1 MTKPGENF
9 ERRPRFESQPPS
21 TESEQRRDYQL
32 MARNELHDFVAAG
45 QNGLKNVESNGIAS
59 GLSRRETQHYMQSHG
74 LQRQTEDYGRL
85 GRSFL
90 SRMTRRIELAAA
102 IGLSAVVL
110 MRGTGKEEIAKPD
123 ESKVVYN
130 LAKENPQRQAYKDFD
145 SYVKYVDAMGEV
157 EQRSVAEKI
166 EKLRLKREKFEKEA
180 KDSQNY
186 VDKYRELADKYAVEG
201 NIKLNKF
208 YIELAQKEDETK
220 KGWQELASQIMTDEI
235 QAMHR
240 YSKDR
245 YDSTKA
251 ISTQGFDAKAKI
263 MGEAFTE
270 ADKDRQWVAGVVH
283 SEEYRKKAKE
293 QEQLSDEEIERRK
306 AVVMNKDVH
315 LADTF
320 HELGSDAVGQ
330 YARSDSPDADAGQ
343 YVVSPEM
350 QAQGRPIAVHELEHA
365 ITDSI
370 LNMSDY
376 AKKLYGGAYAGP
388 DRNTR
393 RGEYLSNPTEM
404 DARKR
409 VFEHDL
415 EKNGVWKYGET
426 FTDEHYKK
434 AIELYNARKLSPSAE
449 EFLEIVRPSSISTII
464 NTIAKEISLDNSK
477 SEKNT

>member
-201 NIKLNKF
+201 NIKLN
-208 YIELAQKEDETK
+208 
-220 KGWQELASQIMTDEI
+220 
-235 QAMHR
+235 
-240 YSKDR
+240 
-245 YDSTKA
+245 
-251 ISTQGFDAKAKI
+251 
-263 MGEAFTE
+263 
-270 ADKDRQWVAGVVH
+270 
-283 SEEYRKKAKE
+283 
-293 QEQLSDEEIERRK
+293 
-306 AVVMNKDVH
+306 NKVIH
-315 LADTF
+315 
-320 HELGSDAVGQ
+320 
-330 YARSDSPDADAGQ
+330 
-343 YVVSPEM
+343 
-350 QAQGRPIAVHELEHA
+350 
-365 ITDSI
+365 
-370 LNMSDY
+370 N
-376 AKKLYGGAYAGP
+376 
-388 DRNTR
+388 
-393 RGEYLSNPTEM
+393 
-404 DARKR
+404 
-409 VFEHDL
+409 
-415 EKNGVWKYGET
+415 
-426 FTDEHYKK
+426 
-434 AIELYNARKLSPSAE
+434 
-449 EFLEIVRPSSISTII
+449 
-464 NTIAKEISLDNSK
+464 
-477 SEKNT
+477 